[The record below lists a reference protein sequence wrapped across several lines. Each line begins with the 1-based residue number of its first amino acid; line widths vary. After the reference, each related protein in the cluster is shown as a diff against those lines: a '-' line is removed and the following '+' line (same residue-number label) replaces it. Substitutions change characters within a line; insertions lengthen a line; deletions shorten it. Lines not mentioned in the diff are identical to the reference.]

1 MNLTRASFKDE
12 ARFQKVCAVAAEDC
26 GDVTGPWHPHH
37 VVYEQHV
44 VAVDPRLRHDPDNA
58 LRITVT
64 CHGRHHAGLR
74 RIRTREL
81 RDENIDF
88 AVRLLGAGKAV
99 NYLRR
104 YYDDRSPDPRIAN
117 IERLL

>member
-1 MNLTRASFKDE
+1 VNRAAFKDE
-12 ARFQKVCAVAAEDC
+12 ARFQKVCAVGDGDC
-26 GDVTGPWHPHH
+26 DDPTGPWHPHH

-44 VAVDPRLRHDPDNA
+44 VSVDPRLRHDPDNA
-58 LRITVT
+58 LRVTVS
-64 CHGRHHAGLR
+64 CHGPHHSGQR

-81 RDENIDF
+81 RDENINF

-104 YYDDRSPDPRIAN
+104 YYNDHSQDPRIAN

>member
-1 MNLTRASFKDE
+1 MNRASFKDE
-12 ARFQKVCAVAAEDC
+12 ARFQKRCAVLDC
-26 GDVTGPWHPHH
+26 PHPTGPWHPHH
-37 VVYEQHV
+37 VVYEQHIV
-44 VAVDPRLRHDPDNA
+44 SVDPRLRYDPDNA
-58 LRITVT
+58 LRITVP
-64 CHGRHHAGLR
+64 CHGSHHSGQR

-104 YYDDRSPDPRIAN
+104 YYSDLSQDPRIAN